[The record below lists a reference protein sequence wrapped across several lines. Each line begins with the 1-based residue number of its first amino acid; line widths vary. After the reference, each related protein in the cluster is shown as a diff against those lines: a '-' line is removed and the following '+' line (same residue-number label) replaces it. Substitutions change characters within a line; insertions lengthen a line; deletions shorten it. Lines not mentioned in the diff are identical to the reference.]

1 MRTGNV
7 LQDESNEEKTMEHI
21 EMVEK
26 LMEKANVSYAEAK
39 QALENN
45 NWDMLDA
52 LIELERQGKVH
63 GRQSTARCTTE
74 PEKENKGTRQESPG
88 ANKSDHSGWD
98 EFWNG
103 FCRLIRKG
111 MQNHFVAQRRGE
123 TVISIPVL
131 LLILLLCIGFWFILP
146 LMIVGLFCEC
156 RYSFEGP
163 DLGRKDVN
171 DAMGKA
177 TEYADDLKAS
187 VKSGMNED
195 KTRQ

>member
-1 MRTGNV
+1 
-7 LQDESNEEKTMEHI
+7 MEHM

-52 LIELERQGKVH
+52 LIELERQGKVRTGQGTVH
-63 GRQSTARCTTE
+63 YTTE
-74 PEKENKGTRQESPG
+74 SEKEQQKTQPESTRAQD
-88 ANKSDHSGWD
+88 ARSGWE
-98 EFWNG
+98 EFWSG
-103 FCRLIRKG
+103 FCRLIRRG
-111 MQNHFVAQRRGE
+111 MQNSFVAQRHGE
-123 TVISIPVL
+123 TIISIPVL
-131 LLILLLCIGFWFILP
+131 LLIVLLCVGFWIILP

-156 RYSFEGP
+156 RYSFRGP

-177 TEYADDLKAS
+177 SKYADDLKNS
-187 VKSGMNED
+187 VKNGMDEE
-195 KTRQ
+195 KKRQ

>member
-7 LQDESNEEKTMEHI
+7 LQDESKEEKTMEHI

-63 GRQSTARCTTE
+63 GGQGTTRCTTE
-74 PEKENKGTRQESPG
+74 PEKENKGTRQENPG

-103 FCRLIRKG
+103 FCRLIRRG

-123 TVISIPVL
+123 TVISVPVL